1 MTGSEGAVTFR
12 DRFLDG
18 QGLYGTFLKTP
29 TTHATEILGIA
40 GYDFV
45 VVDQEHGPFGRES
58 TDAVLLACRAYGVGG
73 VVRVPDSA
81 PSSILAAL
89 DCGAAGLL
97 VPHVDSPEKAR
108 SVVASCRYRG
118 GVRGFSNT
126 TRAGGFGEAS
136 IPDHIARQDR
146 EVCVIA
152 MIEDPP
158 ALEMIDAIV
167 ATEGLDGV
175 FIGRGDLTVAL
186 GESSMAAASVAAAT
200 DQIIAAARRAGK
212 PVCVMT
218 GAQADARDLAR
229 KGASAFIMS
238 SDQGFLRQAAKS
250 TLAEISASVA
260 EGRNANV

>member
-158 ALEMIDAIV
+158 ALEMIDASSVVVSIDRFLRSV
-167 ATEGLDGV
+167 MLGHVSV
-175 FIGRGDLTVAL
+175 FTKKGFVVFARNGARLKTTVLISRPNFRASPMIAKIWMCSAL
-186 GESSMAAASVAAAT
+186 RRYFSSVR
-200 DQIIAAARRAGK
+200 ARR
-212 PVCVMT
+212 
-218 GAQADARDLAR
+218 RH
-229 KGASAFIMS
+229 SA
-238 SDQGFLRQAAKS
+238 A
-250 TLAEISASVA
+250 
-260 EGRNANV
+260 